1 MFLLQ
6 HENHEN
12 PLRCPVKLYEFYLSK
27 APEATKNRNDLF
39 YLQPER
45 NCVPDS
51 PVWFSAQLLNKYV
64 LYSRVSARLTGPC
77 QVLHGED
84 AGAAADGEGGAGA
97 HAGRPERI
105 GAEYSPTPTILFY
118 CLLY

>member
-1 MFLLQ
+1 MLLQ

-64 LYSRVSARLTGPC
+64 LYSRVSARLM
-77 QVLHGED
+77 VLVRFSMEKMLARLLMVREVQEHML
-84 AGAAADGEGGAGA
+84 ADQNG
-97 HAGRPERI
+97 
-105 GAEYSPTPTILFY
+105 
-118 CLLY
+118 